1 MKVEWKNLCPAPQ
14 NKSWWPSKSAPQLA
28 FLGLKALRFSGN
40 YGRNQSH
47 FTNPPDWSCQ
57 NASNTF
63 EYLLLYLLL
72 YDCMYTVSPSIY
84 LYVYIH
90 IYTHVLFFLPTQHGT
105 MTPEVGPT
113 TGQALDITWPQTP
126 EVISRQTV
134 TETAQLRQEVEVL
147 GAIVHGIFQWCFK
160 DAGDGYPINF
170 SLLFMV
176 QWCIKMPFGN
186 LTICYRQLSM
196 SVGDL
201 CWFYWFTQQKNVAVP
216 FSTKNCW
223 VSWGYF
229 LVVTARPLPGASKN
243 ISPEHRHSVAP
254 GSFGAWRRLAP
265 NRPRYV
271 SGTSRRVQL
280 TST

>member
-1 MKVEWKNLCPAPQ
+1 MFYFAFPN
-14 NKSWWPSKSAPQLA
+14 NMGRWPRRSAQPSGTGSHLA
-28 FLGLKALRFSGN
+28 
-40 YGRNQSH
+40 
-47 FTNPPDWSCQ
+47 TD
-57 NASNTF
+57 T
-63 EYLLLYLLL
+63 
-72 YDCMYTVSPSIY
+72 
-84 LYVYIH
+84 
-90 IYTHVLFFLPTQHGT
+90 
-105 MTPEVGPT
+105 
-113 TGQALDITWPQTP
+113 

-160 DAGDGYPINF
+160 DASDGYPIDF

-254 GSFGAWRRLAP
+254 GSFGKCGEDWHRAQVRFWDLKK
-265 NRPRYV
+265 
-271 SGTSRRVQL
+271 
-280 TST
+280 STAHFYLVLEWPEGQVVISCYFPPPIEILCVTLP